1 MSNIPEVLNVI
12 NGEYD
17 EWVPLKRIPDDATIV
32 DDVQTISCDTRDF
45 ALGWG
50 FKKPELYKK
59 SVCGFEVRSNEGL
72 ARARRIAQSKSLGD
86 YLIKPDEIVPWL
98 KKLCEK
104 SGGYDEYWRYLAAS
118 VDGCNGW
125 DIKYIRF
132 MRHDNGRFMVCNE
145 YWHPI
150 KWRKVLENIKIDL
163 L

>member
-32 DDVQTISCDTRDF
+32 DEVKTISCDTRDF

-59 SVCGFEVRSNEGL
+59 AECGLEVRSNEGL
-72 ARARRIAQSKSLGD
+72 ARARRITQSKSLGD

-104 SGGYDEYWRYLAAS
+104 SGGYDEDWRYLAAD
-118 VDGCNGW
+118 VKGCTGW

-132 MRHDNGRFMVCNE
+132 VRYDSGCFMVCNA
-145 YWHPI
+145 YWYPI
-150 KWRKVLENIKIDL
+150 KWRKVLENIKIEEL
-163 L
+163 